1 MDRNPSL
8 VASNYVLNIVEL
20 QNTVTS
26 ASGQT
31 PLGALTAQVA
41 EIQQMVNFA
50 EKRVNANTLA
60 TFDSGSIQVISPL
73 ITASG
78 ATIGTGG
85 AGTTTSTLGTASA
98 FMALNDSAL
107 VLTQQGIS
115 TLVIPS
121 TGNAVFSG
129 TVTASAFITASD
141 RRLKHN
147 VRPLEYETM
156 LSSIRGVRFD
166 WTATGAPDVGVI
178 AQEVVPV
185 LPEAVFETMGGNL
198 GVVYDKLVPVLIEA
212 VRGLTA
218 RVTDLEHRLNERHE
232 GPLKECSPRPR

>member
-26 ASGQT
+26 ASGLT
-31 PLGALTAQVA
+31 PLGTLSAQVA
-41 EIQQMVNFA
+41 QIQQMVNFA

-60 TFDSGSIQVISPL
+60 TFDSGSIQVISPM

-78 ATIGTGG
+78 TTLGG
-85 AGTTTSTLGTASA
+85 SSGTTSTVGSASTTLV
-98 FMALNDSAL
+98 LNDSAL
-107 VLTQQGIS
+107 LLTQQGVS

-121 TGNAVFSG
+121 TGNATFSG
-129 TVTASAFITASD
+129 TVTAAAFITASD
-141 RRLKHN
+141 RRLKQN
-147 VRPLEYETM
+147 VRPLEYETA

-178 AQEVVPV
+178 AQEVAPV
-185 LPEAVFETMGGNL
+185 LPEAVFETMNGNL
-198 GVVYDKLVPVLIEA
+198 GVVYDKLIPVLLEA
-212 VRGLTA
+212 VRGLSA
-218 RVTDLEHRLNERHE
+218 RVADLESRLNESRQ
-232 GPLKECSPRPR
+232 SP

>member
-1 MDRNPSL
+1 MDRNPAL
-8 VASNYVLNIVEL
+8 VASNYILNIVEL

-31 PLGALTAQVA
+31 PLGALTAQVSQ
-41 EIQQMVNFA
+41 IQQMVNFA

-85 AGTTTSTLGTASA
+85 GAVTSTLGAASTSLL
-98 FMALNDSAL
+98 LNDTAL
-107 VLTQQGIS
+107 LLTQQGVS

-129 TVTASAFITASD
+129 TVTAAAFITASD

-178 AQEVVPV
+178 AQEVAPV

-212 VRGLTA
+212 VKGLAA
-218 RVTDLEHRLNERHE
+218 RVTDLEHRLNERRE
-232 GPLKECSPRPR
+232 SP

>member
-1 MDRNPSL
+1 MDRNPAL

-26 ASGQT
+26 ASGLT
-31 PLGALTAQVA
+31 PLGALSAQVSQ
-41 EIQQMVNFA
+41 IQQMVNFA

-78 ATIGTGG
+78 ATIGGSG
-85 AGTTTSTLGTASA
+85 AVATSTVGSASTTLV
-98 FMALNDSAL
+98 LNDSAL
-107 VLTQQGIS
+107 LLTQQGVS

-121 TGNAVFSG
+121 TGNAMFSG
-129 TVTASAFITASD
+129 TVTAAAFITASD
-141 RRLKHN
+141 RRLKQN
-147 VRPLEYETM
+147 VRPLEYETA

-178 AQEVVPV
+178 AQEVAPV
-185 LPEAVFETMGGNL
+185 LPEAVFETMNGNL
-198 GVVYDKLVPVLIEA
+198 GVVYDKIIPVLIEA
-212 VRGLTA
+212 VRGLSA
-218 RVTDLEHRLNERHE
+218 RVADLESRLNEGR
-232 GPLKECSPRPR
+232 KSP

>member
-8 VASNYVLNIVEL
+8 IASNYILNIVEL

-31 PLGALTAQVA
+31 PLGALTAQVSQ
-41 EIQQMVNFA
+41 IQQMVNFA

-78 ATIGTGG
+78 ATIGGTGG
-85 AGTTTSTLGTASA
+85 AATSTLGTASTTLV
-98 FMALNDSAL
+98 LNDAAL
-107 VLTQQGIS
+107 LLTQQGVS

-129 TVTASAFITASD
+129 TVTAAAFITASD

-178 AQEVVPV
+178 AQEVAPV

-218 RVTDLEHRLNERHE
+218 RVADLENRLNERRE
-232 GPLKECSPRPR
+232 SP

>member
-8 VASNYVLNIVEL
+8 IASNYILNIVEL

-31 PLGALTAQVA
+31 PLGALTSQVA
-41 EIQQMVNFA
+41 QIQQMVNFA

-78 ATIGTGG
+78 ATMGGTGG
-85 AGTTTSTLGTASA
+85 AVTSTLGTASTSLV
-98 FMALNDSAL
+98 LNDAAL
-107 VLTQQGIS
+107 LLAQQGVS

-129 TVTASAFITASD
+129 TVTAAAFITASD

-178 AQEVVPV
+178 AQEVAPV

-218 RVTDLEHRLNERHE
+218 RVADLENRLNERRE
-232 GPLKECSPRPR
+232 SP